1 VVCALKHKRDTQHG
15 ITVWQQSVHSGL
27 HGRSR
32 SLASVQCCVD
42 TVYKARALEVQWL
55 MEEADGSG
63 VQCACFSSL
72 VGEGRYEN
80 DRYLNSTL
88 GQMILQVYAA
98 HFWHL
103 HVQYQTARFLDCC

>member
-1 VVCALKHKRDTQHG
+1 
-15 ITVWQQSVHSGL
+15 
-27 HGRSR
+27 
-32 SLASVQCCVD
+32 
-42 TVYKARALEVQWL
+42 

-80 DRYLNSTL
+80 DRYFNSTL